1 MVAGA
6 HRRRR
11 YHDRVSTHTDVDDL
25 VAKVRSR
32 DRRTIARLIS
42 LVEDGS
48 DQLADVIRALAP
60 LQGGAYTVGVTGPP
74 GAGKS
79 TLVSA
84 LVRGLRSR
92 DLSVGVL
99 AIDPTSPFSG
109 GALLGDRLR
118 MQEHAT
124 DPSVFI
130 RSMATRGKLGGLA
143 WAAPHAL
150 RILDAIGADVIV
162 VETVGVGQAE
172 VDVAREADT
181 TIVVLAPGFGDAIQ
195 ANKAGLLEI
204 ADIYI
209 VNKADREGANAT
221 ARDIK
226 QMLHLGEA
234 RPWDPPV
241 LLTQA
246 VDGMGVEELWEA
258 VEKHRAHLESSGELR
273 ARRVARGRH
282 EIVEIALARVRHAI
296 DEVGD
301 TDLLE
306 SLAGQ
311 VAERSL
317 DPYTAADKLLAQ
329 VER

>member
-1 MVAGA
+1 MN
-6 HRRRR
+6 
-11 YHDRVSTHTDVDDL
+11 VDDL
-25 VAKVRSR
+25 VEKVRAR

-60 LQGGAYTVGVTGPP
+60 LQGGAYTVGITGPP

-84 LVRGLRSR
+84 LVRVLRQKE
-92 DLSVGVL
+92 LTVGVL

-124 DPSVFI
+124 DPGVFI

-150 RILDAIGADVIV
+150 RILDAVATDVIV

-181 TIVVLAPGFGDAIQ
+181 TVVVLAPGFGDAIQ

-204 ADIYI
+204 ADVYV
-209 VNKADREGANAT
+209 VNKADRDGAAST

-234 RPWDPPV
+234 RAWDPPV
-241 LLTQA
+241 LMTQA
-246 VDGMGVEELWEA
+246 VDGKGLDDLWSSVET
-258 VEKHRAHLESSGELR
+258 HRAHLESTGELKTR
-273 ARRVARGRH
+273 RTARNRH
-282 EIVEIALARVRHAI
+282 EIVEIALARIRQAI

-301 TDLLE
+301 QDLLE
-306 SLAGQ
+306 SLAAQ
-311 VAERSL
+311 VAEHEL
-317 DPYTAADKLLAQ
+317 DPYTAADKLLAE

>member
-1 MVAGA
+1 M
-6 HRRRR
+6 
-11 YHDRVSTHTDVDDL
+11 STRGSPDELVDKL
-25 VAKVRSR
+25 RSR
-32 DRRTIARLIS
+32 DLRTVARLIS

-48 DQLADVIRALAP
+48 EELADIIRALSP
-60 LQGGAYTVGVTGPP
+60 LHGDAYTIGITGPP

-79 TLVSA
+79 TLVST
-84 LVRGLRSR
+84 LVRVLRTH
-92 DLSVGVL
+92 DLTVSVL

-124 DPSVFI
+124 DPGVFI

-150 RILDAIGADVIV
+150 RILDAVGSDVIV
-162 VETVGVGQAE
+162 LETVGVGQAE

-181 TIVVLAPGFGDAIQ
+181 TVVVLAPGFGDAIQ

-204 ADIYI
+204 ADIYV

-221 ARDIK
+221 ARDIR

-234 RPWDPPV
+234 RAWDPPV
-241 LLTQA
+241 LLTTA
-246 VDGMGVEELWEA
+246 VDNKGIEELWA
-258 VEKHRAHLESSGELR
+258 SVGRHREHITGSGELR
-273 ARRVARGRH
+273 NRRIARNRH
-282 EIVEIALARVRHAI
+282 EIVEIALARIRHAI

-301 TDLLE
+301 RDLLDA
-306 SLAGQ
+306 LAAQ
-311 VAERSL
+311 VTEHAL

>member
-1 MVAGA
+1 MMTA
-6 HRRRR
+6 
-11 YHDRVSTHTDVDDL
+11 VSTHSDVDDL
-25 VAKVRSR
+25 VAKVRGR

-48 DQLADVIRALAP
+48 EQLADVIRALAP
-60 LQGGAYTVGVTGPP
+60 LQGGAYTVGITGPP

-79 TLVSA
+79 TLISA
-84 LVRGLRSR
+84 LVRVLRDK
-92 DLSVGVL
+92 DLTVGVL

-124 DPSVFI
+124 DPGVFI
-130 RSMATRGKLGGLA
+130 RSMATRGQLGGLA

-150 RILDAIGADVIV
+150 RILDAIATDVIV

-181 TIVVLAPGFGDAIQ
+181 TVVVLAPGFGDAIQ

-204 ADIYI
+204 ADVYV
-209 VNKADREGANAT
+209 VNKSDRDGASST

-234 RPWDPPV
+234 RAWDPPV
-241 LLTQA
+241 LMTEA
-246 VDGMGVEELWEA
+246 IDGKGVADLWSSIES
-258 VEKHRAHLESSGELR
+258 HRAHIESSGELHS
-273 ARRVARGRH
+273 RRVARSRH

-296 DEVGD
+296 DDVGD
-301 TDLLE
+301 RELLE
-306 SLAGQ
+306 ALAAQ
-311 VAERSL
+311 VVAHEL

>member
-1 MVAGA
+1 
-6 HRRRR
+6 
-11 YHDRVSTHTDVDDL
+11 VSIHSDPDAL
-25 VAKVRSR
+25 VAKLRGR
-32 DRRTIARLIS
+32 DRRTVAKLIS

-48 DQLADVIRALAP
+48 DELADVIRAIAP
-60 LQGGAYTVGVTGPP
+60 LQGGAHTVGITGPP

-84 LVRGLRSR
+84 LV
-92 DLSVGVL
+92 GVL
-99 AIDPTSPFSG
+99 RKRRMTVSVLAVDPTSPFSG

-124 DPSVFI
+124 DPGVFI

-150 RILDAIGADVIV
+150 RILDAIGSNAIV

-181 TIVVLAPGFGDAIQ
+181 TVVVLAPGFGDAIQ

-204 ADIYI
+204 ADIYV
-209 VNKADREGANAT
+209 VNKADRDGAAGT

-234 RPWDPPV
+234 RDWEPPV

-246 VDGMGVEELWEA
+246 TDGKGIEELWET
-258 VEKHRAHLESSGELR
+258 VERHREHITANGELR
-273 ARRVARGRH
+273 ARRIARNRH

-301 TDLLE
+301 RDVLE
-306 SLAGQ
+306 SLAVQ
-311 VAERSL
+311 VTERGL
-317 DPYTAADKLLAQ
+317 DPYTAADKLLAE

>member
-1 MVAGA
+1 MMTS
-6 HRRRR
+6 
-11 YHDRVSTHTDVDDL
+11 VSTHSDVEDL
-25 VAKVRSR
+25 VAKVRAR

-48 DQLADVIRALAP
+48 EQLADVIRALAP
-60 LQGGAYTVGVTGPP
+60 LQGGAYTVGITGPP

-84 LVRGLRSR
+84 LVRVLRDK
-92 DLSVGVL
+92 DLTVGVL

-124 DPSVFI
+124 DPGVFI

-150 RILDAIGADVIV
+150 RILDAIATDVIV

-181 TIVVLAPGFGDAIQ
+181 TVVVLSPGFGDAIQ

-204 ADIYI
+204 ADVYV
-209 VNKADREGANAT
+209 VNKADRDGASST

-234 RPWDPPV
+234 RAWDPPV
-241 LLTQA
+241 LMTQA
-246 VDGMGVEELWEA
+246 VDGSGVDDLWSSIES
-258 VEKHRAHLESSGELR
+258 HRAHIESSGELR
-273 ARRVARGRH
+273 TRRVARSRH
-282 EIVEIALARVRHAI
+282 EIVEIALARIRQAI
-296 DEVGD
+296 DDVGD
-301 TDLLE
+301 RELLE
-306 SLAGQ
+306 ALAAQ
-311 VAERSL
+311 VVAHEL

>member
-1 MVAGA
+1 VSVAGDPDELVEKLRA
-6 HRRRR
+6 R
-11 YHDRVSTHTDVDDL
+11 DL
-25 VAKVRSR
+25 
-32 DRRTIARLIS
+32 RTVARLIS

-48 DQLADVIRALAP
+48 DELADVIRALAP
-60 LQGGAYTVGVTGPP
+60 LQADAYTIGITGPP

-79 TLVSA
+79 TLVSS
-84 LVRGLRSR
+84 LVGVLRKK
-92 DLSVGVL
+92 DLTVSVL

-124 DPSVFI
+124 DPKVFI

-150 RILDAIGADVIV
+150 RILDAIGSDVTV
-162 VETVGVGQAE
+162 LETVGVGQAE

-181 TIVVLAPGFGDAIQ
+181 TVVVLAPGFGDAIQ

-204 ADIYI
+204 ADIYV
-209 VNKADREGANAT
+209 VNKADRDGANAT

-234 RPWDPPV
+234 RDWDPPV
-241 LLTQA
+241 LLTRA
-246 VDGMGVEELWEA
+246 VDNKGIDELWTA
-258 VEKHRAHLESSGELR
+258 VEQHREHISGSGELKNR
-273 ARRVARGRH
+273 RIARNRH
-282 EIVEIALARVRHAI
+282 EIVEIALARIRHAI
-296 DEVGD
+296 DDVGD
-301 TDLLE
+301 RDLLDL
-306 SLAGQ
+306 LAAQ
-311 VAERSL
+311 VTEHGL
-317 DPYTAADKLLAQ
+317 DPYTAADKLLAE

>member
-1 MVAGA
+1 
-6 HRRRR
+6 
-11 YHDRVSTHTDVDDL
+11 VSVTGDPEELVEKLKARDL
-25 VAKVRSR
+25 
-32 DRRTIARLIS
+32 RTVARLIS

-48 DQLADVIRALAP
+48 EELADVIRALAP
-60 LQGGAYTVGVTGPP
+60 LQSDSFTIGITGPP

-79 TLVSA
+79 TLVSS
-84 LVRGLRSR
+84 LVGVLRKK
-92 DLSVGVL
+92 DLTVSVL

-124 DPSVFI
+124 DPKVFI

-150 RILDAIGADVIV
+150 RILDAIGSDVIV
-162 VETVGVGQAE
+162 LETVGVGQAE

-181 TIVVLAPGFGDAIQ
+181 TVVVLAPGFGDAIQ

-204 ADIYI
+204 ADIYV
-209 VNKADREGANAT
+209 VNKADRDGANST

-234 RPWDPPV
+234 REWDPPV
-241 LLTQA
+241 ILTQA
-246 VDGMGVEELWEA
+246 VDNKGIDELWAAIEQ
-258 VEKHRAHLESSGELR
+258 HREHISVSGELKNR
-273 ARRVARGRH
+273 RIARNRH
-282 EIVEIALARVRHAI
+282 EIVEIALARIRHAI

-301 TDLLE
+301 RDLLD
-306 SLAGQ
+306 SLAAQ
-311 VAERSL
+311 VTEHGL
-317 DPYTAADKLLAQ
+317 DPYTAADKLLAE